1 MICPEYTSCC
11 GVTSC
16 SAQRSWELIGIT
28 YWERSGVNAA
38 TPWAPPRSAEAP
50 PASLV
55 LDESRHSTGPGGARC
70 WLTPW
75 WRDGHDS
82 RTPRRVDTGY
92 HDEEEEG
99 EEDVGVLSWSWG
111 TSEDQ
116 KDKKSSTLFK
126 KLKLTPVSRQETKS
140 LFHQTWNI
148 KCHSALCLTLSSP
161 SSPKTLI
168 ISIIWPPSRHL
179 PLVINMY
186 LCVNAAP

>member
-1 MICPEYTSCC
+1 MLSVVFRVNHFTCNKRWNISNRVTNGTKSTTIVQNQSFKLMICPEYTSCC

-16 SAQRSWELIGIT
+16 SAQRSWELTGIT

-50 PASLV
+50 PALLV
-55 LDESRHSTGPGGARC
+55 PDESRHSTGPGGARC
-70 WLTPW
+70 WLSPW

-92 HDEEEEG
+92 HDEEGE

-116 KDKKSSTLFK
+116 KDKKSSNT
-126 KLKLTPVSRQETKS
+126 V
-140 LFHQTWNI
+140 
-148 KCHSALCLTLSSP
+148 
-161 SSPKTLI
+161 
-168 ISIIWPPSRHL
+168 
-179 PLVINMY
+179 
-186 LCVNAAP
+186 